1 MRGRALRL
9 QERARRA
16 KRKIRQ
22 IEGSYR
28 FTSELFDE
36 LIKEN
41 RGKDRIWLDAGCG
54 RNGLIEE
61 FKGDYGLAV
70 GVDQGQEGSG
80 KFVRADLSHLPFKEN
95 RFDFITCKWVMEHIA
110 CPQGVLNELRRVL
123 APGGRL
129 LIQTPNRNH
138 FLLFCSRLLPPFL
151 KSWLI
156 AFFFGSHQERF
167 PTFYL
172 ANTPSKLRRFIE
184 NGGLKVERMV
194 LNEDLF
200 SFSRL
205 GFWFSYFFWKLT
217 AVRSRQGLRSSILLL
232 AQRQ

>member
-1 MRGRALRL
+1 MKRRALRL
-9 QERARRA
+9 QERAKWA
-16 KRKIRQ
+16 KGKIRQ

-41 RGKDRIWLDAGCG
+41 RGKGKVWLDAGCG

-61 FKGDYGLAV
+61 FKGGYGLAV
-70 GVDQGQEGSG
+70 GVDRREEGSG
-80 KFVRADLSHLPFKEN
+80 KFVRADLSCLPFKES
-95 RFDFITCKWVMEHIA
+95 RFDFITCKWVVEHLA
-110 CPQGVLNELRRVL
+110 YPQKVIDELRRVL
-123 APGGRL
+123 VPRGRL

-138 FLLFCSRLLPPFL
+138 FLLLGSRLLPSFL

-156 AFFFGSHQERF
+156 AFFFGSHKERF
-167 PTFYL
+167 PTFYR
-172 ANTPSKLRRFIE
+172 ANTPSKLRGFIE

-200 SFSRL
+200 CFSKL
-205 GFWFSYFFWKLT
+205 AFWFSYLFLRLT
-217 AVRSRQGLRSSILLL
+217 QRRGWQGLRSSILLL
-232 AQRQ
+232 ARRR

>member
-1 MRGRALRL
+1 MRGRVLRL
-9 QERARRA
+9 QERARWA

-41 RGKDRIWLDAGCG
+41 RGKDKVWLDAGCG

-70 GVDQGQEGSG
+70 GVDRGQEGSG
-80 KFVRADLSHLPFKEN
+80 KFVRADLSHLPFREN

-110 CPQGVLNELRRVL
+110 HPQRVINELRRVL

-138 FLLFCSRLLPPFL
+138 FLLFGSRLLPPFL

-184 NGGLKVERMV
+184 NGGLKVERMI

-200 SFSRL
+200 CFSKL
-205 GFWFSYFFWKLT
+205 AFWFSYLFLRLT
-217 AVRSRQGLRSSILLL
+217 RRGGRQGLRSGILLL